1 MTNRIRA
8 FWHAA
13 AALALVCAFSQVARA
28 SPFLYAEIEAALSA
42 RAVVLQQ
49 AGLSEGDFLS
59 LPKWLESNDGQEFAN
74 RLNGLSGVLGGDP
87 WYNYLRGLASDDE
100 ERAEGYYGR
109 ALSAAASDPGAL
121 WLMGV
126 DFIRYGRFPWAIA
139 CFEAIEKRVFAMGG
153 SSAPLLSQQ
162 LMLLGNDVTAGSGP
176 KQASFC
182 YNWAKRF
189 DAGQCWWL
197 YRKGAIDFP
206 NNVVSTAPA
215 FIEEAGS
222 LIITSWRAQM
232 ALLCGAYRLV
242 AATLFIFS
250 CAVILIFAVKY
261 LPSGVHPLGDTLFGG
276 ASPRFRVVSSVV
288 VVLSI
293 LFFGV
298 LPAMWAIAFLVCR
311 FLSAGEKR
319 LLVAVCVI
327 LAVSPLDFYVTK
339 FLRRH
344 VEPAS
349 PTTLLDRAIH
359 EGYSEGLYSLAAES
373 ARKRP
378 GSGAAQ
384 LALAVSAAKEGRDY
398 RAAADAVG
406 NALRIAPDDRVA
418 LMYAGNIAFLTG
430 DADGMERYYG
440 SILKKNP
447 NYAEAKFNLALA
459 YVNTSSFTATDMMA
473 EAAKID
479 PELIGGYMRANEQY
493 FSGDPPPLRRVMQPQ
508 LSAAY
513 FWGHLF
519 LADPGEVFEAG
530 GESSGFTPAAASGLS
545 AALLI
550 ALLIV
555 DSALRKDMK
564 KARKY
569 FTCRVCGRLLCRKCR
584 KGTMCS
590 DCYRECLDSQNNAA
604 AMYNLQ
610 KRYHDRAQLRKD
622 ITQCVLG
629 ALVPG
634 AGGFYKEDAVFK
646 PAMAVFVSSMIYA
659 AVYCVL
665 TFHTTYPS
673 RVVFNLIYLVPI
685 LLIYN
690 LAAIVKQCLWLART
704 FKARASSR

>member
-1 MTNRIRA
+1 MTNRTRA
-8 FWHAA
+8 FWRGA
-13 AALALVCAFSQVARA
+13 AALALVCAFSQAARA
-28 SPFLYAEIEAALSA
+28 SPFLSAEIEAALSA
-42 RAVVLQQ
+42 RAEVLRQVSL
-49 AGLSEGDFLS
+49 AEGDFIA

-74 RLNGLSGVLGGDP
+74 RLNGMSGVLGRDP
-87 WYNYLRGLASDDE
+87 WYNYLRGMASGDE
-100 ERAEGYYGR
+100 ERAEGFYGR
-109 ALSAAASDPGAL
+109 ALSEASDAGTL
-121 WLMGV
+121 WLLGV
-126 DFIRYGRFPWAIA
+126 EFIRYGRFPRAA
-139 CFEAIEKRVFAMGG
+139 DCFEAIEKRVFAMGG
-153 SSAPLLSQQ
+153 SSAPFLSQQ
-162 LMLLGNDVTAGSGP
+162 LMLLGNNIIADRGP
-176 KQASFC
+176 RQAAFC

-215 FIEEAGS
+215 FIEEAGG
-222 LIITSWRAQM
+222 LIITSWRAQL
-232 ALLCGAYRLV
+232 ALISGAYRFCG
-242 AATLFIFS
+242 AALFIFS
-250 CAVILIFAVKY
+250 CAVILVFAVKY
-261 LPSGVHPLGDTLFGG
+261 LPSGAHPLGDTLFGG
-276 ASPRFRVVSSVV
+276 ASPRFRVISSVV
-288 VVLSI
+288 VVLSV
-293 LFFGV
+293 LFIGI
-298 LPAMWAIAFLVCR
+298 LPAMWVIAFVVCR
-311 FLSAGEKR
+311 FLSAGEKK

-327 LAVSPLDFYVTK
+327 LAFSPLDFYATK

-344 VEPAS
+344 ADPSSPA
-349 PTTLLDRAIH
+349 TLLDRAIR
-359 EGYSEGLYSLAAES
+359 EGYSNDLHVLATEC

-378 GSGAAQ
+378 GNCAAR
-384 LALAVSAAKEGRDY
+384 LALAVSATKKGEY
-398 RAAADAVG
+398 KAAADAVG
-406 NALRIAPDDRVA
+406 DALRIAPDDPVA

-430 DADGMERYYG
+430 DAEGIERYYG
-440 SILKKNP
+440 NILKQNP
-447 NYAEAKFNLALA
+447 TSAEAKFNLAQA
-459 YVNTSSFTATDMMA
+459 YFSTSSFTATDMMA
-473 EAAKID
+473 EAAKIN
-479 PELIGGYMRANEQY
+479 PELIDNYMQANEQY
-493 FSGDPPPLRRVMQPQ
+493 FSGDPPPLRRIMQPR
-508 LSAAY
+508 LSPAY
-513 FWGHLF
+513 FWGRLF
-519 LADPGEVFEAG
+519 LTDPGEALDAG
-530 GESSGFTPAAASGLS
+530 DAPSKFSPATAFGLS

-622 ITQCVLG
+622 VTQCVLG

-634 AGGFYKEDAVFK
+634 AGGFYKEEAVFK

-690 LAAIVKQCLWLART
+690 FVAIVKQCLWLARI
-704 FKARASSR
+704 FKARAQSR